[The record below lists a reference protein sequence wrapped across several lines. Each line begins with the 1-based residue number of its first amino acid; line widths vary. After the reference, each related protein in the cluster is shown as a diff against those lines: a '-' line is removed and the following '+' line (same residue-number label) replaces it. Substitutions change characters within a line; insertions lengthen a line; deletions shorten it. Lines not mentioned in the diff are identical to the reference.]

1 VAPQRPLIGIIDD
14 DQSLRTA
21 LVRLI
26 RSLGY
31 GARDFTS
38 AEEFMESG
46 ALGECSCVIADVQM
60 PGISGIDLVKLIAE
74 RQSTVPVIVITA
86 RMEPRLKYTALASG
100 AISFLRK
107 PLDSEKLAECLETA
121 LKA

>member
-1 VAPQRPLIGIIDD
+1 VAPQQPLIGIIDD

-31 GARDFTS
+31 GARDFPS
-38 AEEFMESG
+38 AEEFIESG
-46 ALGECSCVIADVQM
+46 ALGECSCIIADIQM
-60 PGISGIDLVKLIAE
+60 PGLSGIDLVKLIAE
-74 RQSTVPVIVITA
+74 RQSTAPVIVITA
-86 RMEPRLKYTALASG
+86 RMEARLKYTALASG
-100 AISFLRK
+100 AVCFLRK
-107 PLDSEKLAECLETA
+107 PLDSEKLAECLEAA